1 MASSGCDLF
10 FKAAASRTLFAI
22 YSRSLTST
30 AAIFAGS
37 KWRYD
42 QGKAENNSSYGPLT
56 DLPDYTYLDGR
67 PTELSTCQTRRQQKR
82 IALASRVML
91 LISEMKQG
99 QENYQYRLGLA
110 EKERKEIV
118 QKRLKPK
125 PRYTFKKN

>member
-1 MASSGCDLF
+1 MF
-10 FKAAASRTLFAI
+10 FSIIVISIKMLSTLVLNYRWIKNF
-22 YSRSLTST
+22 SLVQNLK
-30 AAIFAGS
+30 F
-37 KWRYD
+37 